1 MNTKL
6 SIKNFRVFDENGV
19 SIDIK
24 PMTILTGCNSS
35 GKSSIVKAML
45 LLCDYFSSLKM
56 DKENGKKVI
65 LTTHELD
72 FTKKPH
78 NLLGKFSKVVNNKS
92 EAKNITFEILLHS
105 LMLTQD
111 VNLELVFSVDEDYFN
126 GFLSSITI
134 KKLDGTIV
142 YTSTSGS
149 YPTGNLYS
157 ILPEAIRFVI
167 TQHLIGSYQNIVNN
181 RNIGLDD
188 NTMSDEDFAKFR
200 EELKDYIESFKQENG
215 SDKLRD
221 INRWNNAQRYSSQ
234 GIRNFSF
241 LQKCCRDN
249 SEMVKGL
256 HDTGILY
263 YLPIFD
269 EKLNGNKNKCIDFL
283 SNSINSGSFDRATM
297 CVLEKI
303 LEDFRNSTYEDF
315 LTYYKE
321 SWEKER
327 LSRFVMVP
335 SFATNATGKSPMLFN
350 PNHIGLKANEILMSP
365 HNTRLSGPIDI
376 ITGERIPTKPEG
388 EQKAEWEA
396 EPLNFNRVYEALA
409 ILSAHYIPDN
419 TIYFNR
425 PNGKEFWEYSSR
437 TEYLFFKF
445 IETAIEEIVVDTT
458 PDLLSYV
465 SSSIINVKRL
475 YPMESN
481 DEFTEL
487 LKRYMKAKRNLDKN
501 ADYLP
506 DTFLNNW
513 IKQYGIGNRIS
524 VDVDNEGLGITL
536 RLHKDEND
544 TEGSLLADSGYGI
557 TQLFA
562 ILLNIEVAIMERK
575 ISRGLPDKY
584 TGSLPTDDDSVKLFS
599 TPTIAIEEPEIHM
612 HPDYQSKLAEMF
624 YDAYSN
630 YGIHFIAET
639 HSEYLIRKLQVMV
652 ADKEFSLISED
663 VSLNYVDKRVD
674 GTSYNKHIIIKE
686 DGDLTDSFGSGFYD
700 EADALAIQLFRN
712 KPILS

>member
-221 INRWNNAQRYSSQ
+221 INRWNNAKRYSSQ

-241 LQKCCRDN
+241 IQKCCGDN
-249 SEMVKGL
+249 TEMVKGL

-297 CVLEKI
+297 
-303 LEDFRNSTYEDF
+303 
-315 LTYYKE
+315 
-321 SWEKER
+321 
-327 LSRFVMVP
+327 
-335 SFATNATGKSPMLFN
+335 
-350 PNHIGLKANEILMSP
+350 
-365 HNTRLSGPIDI
+365 
-376 ITGERIPTKPEG
+376 
-388 EQKAEWEA
+388 
-396 EPLNFNRVYEALA
+396 
-409 ILSAHYIPDN
+409 
-419 TIYFNR
+419 
-425 PNGKEFWEYSSR
+425 
-437 TEYLFFKF
+437 
-445 IETAIEEIVVDTT
+445 
-458 PDLLSYV
+458 
-465 SSSIINVKRL
+465 
-475 YPMESN
+475 
-481 DEFTEL
+481 
-487 LKRYMKAKRNLDKN
+487 
-501 ADYLP
+501 
-506 DTFLNNW
+506 
-513 IKQYGIGNRIS
+513 
-524 VDVDNEGLGITL
+524 
-536 RLHKDEND
+536 
-544 TEGSLLADSGYGI
+544 
-557 TQLFA
+557 
-562 ILLNIEVAIMERK
+562 
-575 ISRGLPDKY
+575 
-584 TGSLPTDDDSVKLFS
+584 
-599 TPTIAIEEPEIHM
+599 
-612 HPDYQSKLAEMF
+612 
-624 YDAYSN
+624 
-630 YGIHFIAET
+630 
-639 HSEYLIRKLQVMV
+639 
-652 ADKEFSLISED
+652 
-663 VSLNYVDKRVD
+663 
-674 GTSYNKHIIIKE
+674 
-686 DGDLTDSFGSGFYD
+686 
-700 EADALAIQLFRN
+700 
-712 KPILS
+712 